1 MPAVGSGIF
10 RIAGAVPLPEA
21 IDQSLAVDWRVREHG
36 VTLLTAFVP
45 EIAEWQ
51 SGAADLSLH
60 VRGTPAAPVF
70 DGVMDVRKARILSPL
85 LARPIYPVNATV
97 RVQRNTLY
105 ADDIEA
111 KSGKGVVK
119 IKGAMP
125 LLKPNRSAGGETWEG
140 LVARADTQGGVK
152 IKIDGLDVRARKRV
166 QRSVER
172 GHGGQGNRHRA
183 GTERRRAIL
192 SRYSVRPT
200 ASTPGRRSR
209 STREARRALGRARL
223 SAALAGI
230 LERASRQ

>member
-1 MPAVGSGIF
+1 MRGEGAPSPIYEGEDSF
-10 RIAGAVPLPEA
+10 IAWILDGPEATYAVPLPEA

-152 IKIDGLDVRARKRV
+152 IKIDGLDVRARNVYSGQLNAGMVAKGTVTAPELSGDVRF
-166 QRSVER
+166 SR
-172 GHGGQGNRHRA
+172 G
-183 GTERRRAIL
+183 
-192 SRYSVRPT
+192 T
-200 ASTPGRRSR
+200 ASVSYTHLTLP
-209 STREARRALGRARL
+209 TNREV
-223 SAALAGI
+223 
-230 LERASRQ
+230 